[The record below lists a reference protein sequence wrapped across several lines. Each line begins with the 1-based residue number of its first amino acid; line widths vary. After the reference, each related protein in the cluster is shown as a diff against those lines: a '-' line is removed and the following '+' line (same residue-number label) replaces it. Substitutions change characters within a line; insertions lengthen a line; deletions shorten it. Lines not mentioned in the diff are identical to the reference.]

1 MSESQSEWNGADQYF
16 YQFYLMQS
24 AYHQHMAMRPPNVS
38 AAYAVLSQIYD
49 NAAFAFSKAD
59 RKRLEEQFEVIR
71 NRLYKE
77 DYTKYGF
84 LPSFARKALE
94 EKQLAIDELKALQRD
109 LFDCLHAKKMLIP
122 FSNGKASVYGYGKI
136 KAGGVMD

>member
-49 NAAFAFSKAD
+49 NAAFAFTKTD

-71 NRLYKE
+71 GRLYKE

-84 LPSFARKALE
+84 LPSFAKKALE
-94 EKQLAIDELKALQRD
+94 EKQTAIDELKSLQRD
-109 LFDCLHAKKMLIP
+109 LFDCLHVKKMLLP
-122 FSNGKASVYGYGKI
+122 FSSSRKIGYEQTR
-136 KAGGVMD
+136 AGGNK

>member
-1 MSESQSEWNGADQYF
+1 MSESQSEWNGAEQYF

-24 AYHQHMAMRPPNVS
+24 AYHQNMAQNPPDVIR
-38 AAYAVLSQIYD
+38 AYRVLGQIYD

-84 LPSFARKALE
+84 LPSFARKAVE
-94 EKQLAIDELKALQRD
+94 DKQKAIDELKALQRD
-109 LFDCLHAKKMLIP
+109 LFDCMHQKRMLVP
-122 FSNGKASVYGYGKI
+122 FSNGKANVFGYSKI

>member
-38 AAYAVLSQIYD
+38 AAYAVLAQIYD
-49 NAAFAFSKAD
+49 NAAFAFSKKD
-59 RKRLEEQFEVIR
+59 RENLEAQFETIR
-71 NRLYKE
+71 GRLYKE

-84 LPSFARKALE
+84 LPSFAKKALE
-94 EKQLAIDELKALQRD
+94 EKQAAIDELRKLQRE
-109 LFDCLHAKKMLIP
+109 LFDCMHQKRMLVP